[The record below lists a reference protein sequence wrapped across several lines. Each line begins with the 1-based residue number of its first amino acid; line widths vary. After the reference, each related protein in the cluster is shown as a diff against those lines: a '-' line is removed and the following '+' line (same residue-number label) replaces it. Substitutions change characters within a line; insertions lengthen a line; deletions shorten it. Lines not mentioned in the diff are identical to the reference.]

1 MNQFT
6 LAKLLELWRLT
17 PEDCVIRNYTKT
29 SECDTFRN
37 PLTAELIKRDLGFS
51 EFEVSFTAFGSAKER
66 SPQALTPE
74 RVIFNPPATIVI
86 WKDGTKTVV
95 KAQDDR
101 YDRMTGVA
109 LCYMKK
115 ALGNTSRAFN
125 DALKAAGIWEESN
138 GN

>member
-1 MNQFT
+1 MSQFT

-17 PEDCVIRNYTKT
+17 PEDCVIQNYSKK
-29 SECDTFRN
+29 SEIDAFRN
-37 PLTAELIKRDLGFS
+37 PLTAELIRRDLGFS
-51 EFEVSFTAFGSAKER
+51 EFEVSFAVFGSTKEY
-66 SPQALTPE
+66 SCKDLTPK
-74 RVIFNPPATIVI
+74 RVIFNPPATIVL

-115 ALGNTSRAFN
+115 ALGNTSRVLN
-125 DALKAAGIWEESN
+125 DALKAAREE
-138 GN
+138 GGK

>member
-6 LAKLLELWRLT
+6 LAKLLELWMLT
-17 PEDCVIRNYTKT
+17 PEDCVIQNYSRK

-51 EFEVSFTAFGSAKER
+51 KFDVSFAVFGSAKER
-66 SPQALTPE
+66 SCNALTPE
-74 RVIFNPPATIVI
+74 RIIFNPPATIVI

-115 ALGNTSRAFN
+115 ALGNTSRALN
-125 DALKAAGIWEESN
+125 DALRAAREDGHN
-138 GN
+138 D